1 MRNQNPVPFY
11 ILFVI
16 LAFVFFVLSK
26 MSSDMQDVFKDSD
39 SNFYSN

>member
-1 MRNQNPVPFY
+1 MRNQNPVPLY

-26 MSSDMQDVFKDSD
+26 MSSDMQEIFKNSD
-39 SNFYSN
+39 STYYSN

>member
-1 MRNQNPVPFY
+1 MRNKNPVPFY

-26 MSSDMQDVFKDSD
+26 MSYNMQNVFKDSNC
-39 SNFYSN
+39 NFYSD